1 MGLFSALFHPKK
13 LPMLVVTLD
22 ALGTLYNFRHPVSV
36 QYLQVAENCGL
47 KAKVDLQQ
55 LDRSFRSSF
64 KHYNAAHPNYGKKTL
79 ASPEEWWTKVVN
91 RAFGNLVE
99 GGEATLPKD
108 LGSALYTHF
117 SSGAAYEPFPD
128 VKPFLQS
135 MAALKKQFADPE
147 GPLVATGIVTNSDPR
162 VRAVLQDM
170 GFRVGPSTMPDFE
183 SVMKTHMNSLRDPS
197 KVSFDSPFR
206 DYYSLQNDFD
216 FLCTSYDAGAE
227 KPQEKIWLE
236 ALRLVFPMPISRSE
250 QNCEPAS
257 SITEAFRKVSSAIS
271 HQSDISRM
279 LRIHIGDEYSKDYV
293 GAVGAGWEALHLD
306 REGSGAE
313 SANGVKVVQSLD
325 EAAMVINLMAREYF
339 VQAED

>member
-1 MGLFSALFHPKK
+1 MVMGLFSALFHPKK

-236 ALRLVFPMPISRSE
+236 ASGLCSRCLFLDP
-250 QNCEPAS
+250 NR
-257 SITEAFRKVSSAIS
+257 T
-271 HQSDISRM
+271 SDISRM

>member
-22 ALGTLYNFRHPVSV
+22 ALGTVYNFRQPVSV
-36 QYLQVAENCGL
+36 QYLQVAESCGL
-47 KAKVDLQQ
+47 KAKVDLKQ

-79 ASPEEWWTKVVN
+79 GSPEEWWTKVVN
-91 RAFGNLVE
+91 RAFGDLVE
-99 GGEATLPKD
+99 GGEAMLPKD
-108 LGSALYTHF
+108 LGSALYKHF
-117 SSGAAYEPFPD
+117 SSSAAYEPFPD

-135 MAALKKQFADPE
+135 MAALKKQYADPE

-162 VRAVLQDM
+162 VRVVLQDM
-170 GFRVGPSTMPDFE
+170 GFHVGPSSIPDFE
-183 SVMKTHMNSLRDPS
+183 SIMKTHMDSLRDPS
-197 KVSFDSPFR
+197 KVVFNSPVR
-206 DYYSLQNDFD
+206 DYYNPQNDFD
-216 FLCTSYDAGAE
+216 FLCTSYDADAE
-227 KPQEKIWLE
+227 KPDEKIWLE

-250 QNCEPAS
+250 QKSEPAS
-257 SITEAFRKVSSAIS
+257 SITEAFRKVSSALN

-306 REGSGAE
+306 REGSSSGLGSDA
-313 SANGVKVVQSLD
+313 KVVQSLD
-325 EAAMVINLMAREYF
+325 EAAMVVNLMARDYF
-339 VQAED
+339 RQNED